1 MMIIAVEEMTL
12 FAENNGTLWREDP
25 SVRLIGIEAACEGV
39 ASGRCADEISE
50 ECCNDLRVVLEE
62 FLITMKKHLD
72 R

>member
-1 MMIIAVEEMTL
+1 M
-12 FAENNGTLWREDP
+12 
-25 SVRLIGIEAACEGV
+25 RLIGIEAACEGV

-50 ECCNDLRVVLEE
+50 ECCNDLRVVVEE